1 MDSRNPKIADNQI
14 KTIGKRW
21 TSEITGTAETVMDG
35 GAILLELPEV
45 ISRCVLVNWLGLNT
59 GVTRLDSAFCDSK
72 TRSTY
77 LALAYGEGM
86 LYTTESFESDR
97 CVHWYRGMCA

>member
-35 GAILLELPEV
+35 NGGAILLELPEV
-45 ISRCVLVNWLGLNT
+45 ISRSVLVSWLGLNT
-59 GVTRLDSAFCDSK
+59 GVTRLDSTFCDSRA
-72 TRSTY
+72 RSSY
-77 LALAYGEGM
+77 LALACGEAVLTQRKVSSPIAVSIGT
-86 LYTTESFESDR
+86 Y
-97 CVHWYRGMCA
+97 